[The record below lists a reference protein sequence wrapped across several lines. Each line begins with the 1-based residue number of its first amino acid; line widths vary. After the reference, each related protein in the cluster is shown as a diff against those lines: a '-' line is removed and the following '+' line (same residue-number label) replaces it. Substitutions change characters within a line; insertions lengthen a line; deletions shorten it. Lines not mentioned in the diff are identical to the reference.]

1 MDFLTLKNYRTA
13 IVDYGKHIGL
23 PELKSDNYLEEA
35 VPGDVLDEALRRCA
49 DGSVFITV
57 SLACFGQ
64 RPSHQRQR
72 ILALLGRGV
81 DVHIIGLGRVDEH
94 LAVLKTCWSVFS
106 TLEDQLVQAERDLQ
120 DERERLAQD
129 KLRFEDKLVARMSEQ
144 LGHGAVRA
152 FYSNGHAEPINDM
165 ATSPPTPSDPVADHV
180 KTLREA
186 KGWTQQQLA
195 EKAGVNVSMVKR
207 LETSGKGDVARVL
220 NVLEH
225 TP

>member
-1 MDFLTLKNYRTA
+1 MDYLTLKNYRAA
-13 IVDYGKHIGL
+13 IIDYGRAIGL
-23 PELKSDNYLEEA
+23 PELKSDHYLEET
-35 VPGDVLDEALRRCA
+35 VPGEVLDEALHRA
-49 DGSVFITV
+49 GDGSVFITV
-57 SLACFGQ
+57 SLAAFGV
-64 RPSHQRQR
+64 RPSDQRR
-72 ILALLGRGV
+72 HILALLGRGV

-94 LAVLKTCWSVFS
+94 LAVLKTCWSVFA
-106 TLEDQLVQAERDLQ
+106 TLEDQLNEAERTLAE
-120 DERERLAQD
+120 ERQRLADD

-152 FYSNGHAEPINDM
+152 FYSNGHHAEEP
-165 ATSPPTPSDPVADHV
+165 APTPTPADPVATHV
-180 KTLREA
+180 KELREA

-195 EKAGVNVSMVKR
+195 ERAGVNVSAVKR